1 MRHVPEGIRESLW
14 MFALALVLSLFAYE
28 SRSMLAL
35 GLALYVYYE
44 AGYHLYEY
52 LKGNSK

>member
-52 LKGNSK
+52 LKGYSK